1 MSGHGSILVS
11 KRKTV
16 WIYVFFEQFEK
27 KEIARHLKIR
37 SILMKGL
44 NLLRCIIFVLLLD
57 FCLVSWCPLH
67 PPIYFG
73 ALLLYFSFGH
83 KFSLSIKTNCSLVT

>member
-44 NLLRCIIFVLLLD
+44 NLLRGIIFVLLLD

-67 PPIYFG
+67 TPYILWG
-73 ALLLYFSFGH
+73 S
-83 KFSLSIKTNCSLVT
+83 SLVFLFWT